1 MANAVSNS
9 LNVDALPSQ
18 PRNSTATTCV
28 TLSNQCRP
36 QSRGTIRH
44 SFFAILGLGTFTV
57 AWHAGSKWM
66 DKVILLPGP
75 LDVMGAYQQ
84 ILSDGT
90 LQTDIVASLKRVF
103 TGYLIAS
110 ALGIS
115 LAMLFSIGP
124 RARAFALPVLS
135 VLRPIPPI
143 AWIPLAILWFG
154 IGDAPSYFITAIASF
169 FPVFLNSLSGG
180 ISVNENHS
188 QAARCLGATNLS
200 VLWHVVLPS
209 AAPNIWTGLKI
220 GLGQAWMAVVTA
232 ELIAA
237 HSGLGYM
244 IQVNRLN
251 LETPA
256 VLAGML
262 TIGILGAAMA
272 YTLSVVERRLLP
284 WRTDR

>member
-1 MANAVSNS
+1 MSNALSNS
-9 LNVDALPSQ
+9 LNACELSPTSTIGATENVSAARRISSSAAKIIRAGVLP
-18 PRNSTATTCV
+18 AIG
-28 TLSNQCRP
+28 LSAFLAC
-36 QSRGTIRH
+36 
-44 SFFAILGLGTFTV
+44 
-57 AWHAGSKWM
+57 WHIGAQWIAKP
-66 DKVILLPGP
+66 ILLPGP
-75 LDVMGAYQQ
+75 LDVLNASQQ

-90 LQTDIVASLKRVF
+90 LMSDVFASLKRVF
-103 TGYLIAS
+103 TGYLIA
-110 ALGIS
+110 ATLGIF
-115 LAMLFSIGP
+115 LAMLLSISTP
-124 RARAFALPVLS
+124 ARALALPVLS

-154 IGDAPSYFITAIASF
+154 IGDAPSYFITAVASF

-180 ISVNENHS
+180 VSVNENHS
-188 QAARCLGATNLS
+188 QAARCLGASHLS

-209 AAPNIWTGLKI
+209 AAPSIWTGLKI

-244 IQVNRLN
+244 IQINRLN

-262 TIGILGAAMA
+262 TIGILGAVMA
-272 YTLSVVERRLLP
+272 FTLSVLERRLLP
-284 WRTDR
+284 WRTNK

>member
-1 MANAVSNS
+1 MANAASNS
-9 LNVDALPSQ
+9 LNPETLPVQPQNDGIVKIAATSERRWLNFESVRYPAL
-18 PRNSTATTCV
+18 TV
-28 TLSNQCRP
+28 
-36 QSRGTIRH
+36 
-44 SFFAILGLGTFTV
+44 LGLVSFV
-57 AWHAGSKWM
+57 VLWHTGSKLLE
-66 DKVILLPGP
+66 KPILLPGP
-75 LDVMGAYQQ
+75 LDVLGAYQQ
-84 ILSDGT
+84 ILLDGT
-90 LQTDIVASLKRVF
+90 LKSDIFASLKRVF
-103 TGYLIAS
+103 AGYLIAS
-110 ALGIS
+110 TMGVS
-115 LAMLFSIGP
+115 LAMLLAVGP
-124 RARAFALPVLS
+124 GARAFALPVLS

-180 ISVNENHS
+180 ISVNENHC

-209 AAPNIWTGLKI
+209 AAPSIWTGLKI

-262 TIGILGAAMA
+262 TIGILGATMA
-272 YTLSVVERRLLP
+272 YTLSALERRLLP
-284 WRTDR
+284 WRVGR